1 MIRLTHKFC
10 YSHTTLKI
18 TKTLQTLK
26 KSINSVDKFCQ
37 FCYQDAASS
46 VLSVSYPLQRTAL
59 VLPLRPLQRTA
70 VGLSALCHPSSRP
83 LVGAGSS
90 SSSCRLLSSC
100 IDAMSTM
107 VVASSSITP
116 VATSRRHLDFCRRL
130 LADGHYSG
138 LRQHVAD
145 DAELLQPLIQ
155 EQQARVITH
164 TVFAPVKATMGSR
177 KTALCYLHQRKLRS
191 HSGPL

>member
-1 MIRLTHKFC
+1 M
-10 YSHTTLKI
+10 TLKI

-26 KSINSVDKFCQ
+26 KSINSVDK

-100 IDAMSTM
+100 IDARSTM

-130 LADGHYSG
+130 LGDGHYSG
-138 LRQHVAD
+138 LRSD
-145 DAELLQPLIQ
+145 
-155 EQQARVITH
+155 
-164 TVFAPVKATMGSR
+164 PVVCSHA
-177 KTALCYLHQRKLRS
+177 TALRNERMPRTCMWRQRD
-191 HSGPL
+191 